1 SALREGISVVLA
13 PSLGCIPLF
22 GRWLNGS
29 DRALSTLLD
38 NRVMSKL
45 SVFLTELRRRKVG
58 RVAALYAAVG
68 VTISLAAAELYD
80 VLLLPAWTPRLII
93 FLLVLGFPVALLLAW
108 AYEVA
113 PEKGV
118 EVPTAPVRGDLREEV
133 DETEG
138 LQAVADS
145 TAAGRSIVVLPFL
158 DMSPSA
164 DQEYFSDGLAEDVIN
179 ALTHIKD
186 FRVAARTSAFSFKG
200 EQIDAREIGRKLS
213 VSTVLEGSVQRVGDR
228 LRVTAQLIDAQE
240 GYHLW
245 SEQYDR
251 VMADVFSIQDE
262 ITAAIVEAMKIELL
276 DRERSAVSK
285 RYTENLD
292 AYQLY
297 LKGRHHWNRS
307 TTDGYWKAIDLF
319 QEAIRTDPSY
329 ALAYTGLA
337 DAYASLG
344 DAGHSAV
351 SPKEAF
357 SAARAATMKALELDE
372 GLSEAHATL
381 GHLMMHE
388 FAWSDAEKEF
398 RRAIELNPNYATAYR
413 FLAGFFAAVGR
424 SREAIVTL
432 EKALDLDPV
441 CLGTLTDLGVIHYF
455 AREYDQAIAHYQEV
469 LEMAPE
475 FARAHVTLSSAYV
488 KKGLYAEAIGEIER
502 AMEISGDRGKLA
514 ALGRA
519 YAAAGRKDEA
529 AQVVDEL
536 KDLSKERY
544 VTPYAF
550 TLIYASMGEKDEAMT
565 WLRQA
570 CDQGVSDLIYLK
582 VDPFLDGL
590 RDDPRFALLLNKIGM
605 EEACG

>member
-1 SALREGISVVLA
+1 MA
-13 PSLGCIPLF
+13 
-22 GRWLNGS
+22 
-29 DRALSTLLD
+29 
-38 NRVMSKL
+38 SKL
-45 SVFLTELRRRKVG
+45 SLFLAELKRRKVG

-80 VLLLPAWTPRLII
+80 VLLLPDWTPRLVIV
-93 FLLVLGFPVALLLAW
+93 LLVLGFPVALLLAW

-118 EVPTAPVRGDLREEV
+118 GIQGNASVRGDLREGVDRVGAFEV
-133 DETEG
+133 IR
-138 LQAVADS
+138 DS
-145 TAAGRSIVVLPFL
+145 AAIGRSIVVLPFV
-158 DMSPSA
+158 DMSPA
-164 DQEYFSDGLAEDVIN
+164 GDQEYFSDGLAEDVIN

-200 EQIDAREIGRKLS
+200 KQIDARVIGRKLN
-213 VSTVLEGSVQRVGDR
+213 VNTVLEGSIQKAGDR
-228 LRVTAQLIDAQE
+228 LRVTAQLINARD

-262 ITAAIVEAMKIELL
+262 ITSAIVDALRIELL

-285 RYTENLD
+285 RYTQNLD
-292 AYQLY
+292 AYHLY

-307 TTDGYWKAIDLF
+307 TTDEFWKAIDLF
-319 QEAIRTDPSY
+319 QEATHTDPTY
-329 ALAYTGLA
+329 ALAYAGLA

-344 DAGHSAV
+344 DAGHSAI

-357 SAARAATMKALELDE
+357 STAKVATMKALELDE
-372 GLSEAHATL
+372 GLSEAHASL

-388 FAWSDAEKEF
+388 FEWSDAEREF

-413 FLAGFFAAVGR
+413 FFAHFFAAVGR

-432 EKALDLDPV
+432 EKALDLDPMS
-441 CLGTLTDLGVIHYF
+441 LGTLTDLGVLHYF
-455 AREYDQAIAHYQEV
+455 AREYDQAIEHYRKA
-469 LEMAPE
+469 LEMDPG
-475 FARAHVTLSSAYV
+475 FARAHVTMGSAYA
-488 KKGLYAEAIGEIER
+488 KKGMYAEAIGEIEK
-502 AMEISGDRGKLA
+502 AIEISGDRMKLA

-519 YAAAGRKDEA
+519 YAAAGRKGEA
-529 AQVVDEL
+529 AQVIDEL

-570 CDQGVSDLIYLK
+570 CDQGVSDLIYLM
-582 VDPFLDGL
+582 VDPFLDGI
-590 RDDPRFALLLNKIGM
+590 RDDPRFAVLLKRVGM
-605 EEACG
+605 EEACD

>member
-1 SALREGISVVLA
+1 
-13 PSLGCIPLF
+13 
-22 GRWLNGS
+22 
-29 DRALSTLLD
+29 
-38 NRVMSKL
+38 
-45 SVFLTELRRRKVG
+45 
-58 RVAALYAAVG
+58 
-68 VTISLAAAELYD
+68 
-80 VLLLPAWTPRLII
+80 
-93 FLLVLGFPVALLLAW
+93 
-108 AYEVA
+108 
-113 PEKGV
+113 
-118 EVPTAPVRGDLREEV
+118 
-133 DETEG
+133 
-138 LQAVADS
+138 
-145 TAAGRSIVVLPFL
+145 
-158 DMSPSA
+158 
-164 DQEYFSDGLAEDVIN
+164 
-179 ALTHIKD
+179 
-186 FRVAARTSAFSFKG
+186 
-200 EQIDAREIGRKLS
+200 
-213 VSTVLEGSVQRVGDR
+213 VLEGSVQRLGDR
-228 LRVTAQLIDAQE
+228 LRVTAQLINAQD

-262 ITAAIVEAMKIELL
+262 ITSAIVDALRIELL

-285 RYTENLD
+285 RYTANLD

-307 TTDGYWKAIDLF
+307 TTDGFWKAIDLF
-319 QEAIRTDPSY
+319 QEATRTDPTY
-329 ALAYTGLA
+329 ALAYAGLA

-357 SAARAATMKALELDE
+357 SAAKVATTKALELDE
-372 GLSEAHATL
+372 GLSEAHASL

-388 FAWSDAEKEF
+388 FAWSNAEKEF

-413 FLAGFFAAVGR
+413 FLAHFFAAVGR
-424 SREAIVTL
+424 FREAIVTM

-441 CLGTLTDLGVIHYF
+441 CLGTLTDLGVLHYF
-455 AREYDQAIAHYQEV
+455 ARDYDQAIERYQEV

-475 FARAHVTLSSAYV
+475 FARAHVTMSSAYV
-488 KKGLYAEAIGEIER
+488 KKGMHAEAIGEIER
-502 AMEISGDRGKLA
+502 AIEISGDRVKLA

-550 TLIYASMGEKDEAMT
+550 SLIYASMGEKDEAMT

-570 CDQGVSDLIYLK
+570 CDQGVSDLVYLK

-590 RDDPRFALLLNKIGM
+590 RDDPRFAVLLNKIGM
-605 EEACG
+605 EQACG

>member
-1 SALREGISVVLA
+1 MPVRHQVLDCGSAVRKAASVGSALREGISIVLA
-13 PSLGCIPLF
+13 PSLDCITLF

-29 DRALSTLLD
+29 DRALSTFLD

-45 SVFLTELRRRKVG
+45 SVFLTELRQGKVG

-80 VLLLPAWTPRLII
+80 VLLLPEWTPRLII
-93 FLLVLGFPVALLLAW
+93 FVLVLSFPVALLLAW

-113 PEKGV
+113 PERGV
-118 EVPTAPVRGDLREEV
+118 EIPTTPVRGAIREEV
-133 DETEG
+133 DEGEG
-138 LQAVADS
+138 LQAVPDS
-145 TAAGRSIVVLPFL
+145 TGSGRSIVVLPFL

-164 DQEYFSDGLAEDVIN
+164 DQEYFSDGLAEDVN
-179 ALTHIKD
+179 ALTHIKG

-200 EQIDAREIGRKLS
+200 EQIDAREIGRKLN
-213 VSTVLEGSVQRVGDR
+213 VNTVLEGSVQRVGDR
-228 LRVTAQLIDAQE
+228 LRVTAQLINAQE

-262 ITAAIVEAMKIELL
+262 ITSAIVDALRIELP

-285 RYTENLD
+285 RYTRNLD

-319 QEAIRTDPSY
+319 QEATRTDPTY

-351 SPKEAF
+351 SPEEAF

-388 FAWSDAEKEF
+388 FAWSDAEQEF

-455 AREYDQAIAHYQEV
+455 AREYDQAIEHYQEV

-475 FARAHVTLSSAYV
+475 FARAHATLSSAYV
-488 KKGLYAEAIGEIER
+488 
-502 AMEISGDRGKLA
+502 
-514 ALGRA
+514 
-519 YAAAGRKDEA
+519 RK
-529 AQVVDEL
+529 
-536 KDLSKERY
+536 R
-544 VTPYAF
+544 
-550 TLIYASMGEKDEAMT
+550 
-565 WLRQA
+565 
-570 CDQGVSDLIYLK
+570 
-582 VDPFLDGL
+582 
-590 RDDPRFALLLNKIGM
+590 
-605 EEACG
+605 